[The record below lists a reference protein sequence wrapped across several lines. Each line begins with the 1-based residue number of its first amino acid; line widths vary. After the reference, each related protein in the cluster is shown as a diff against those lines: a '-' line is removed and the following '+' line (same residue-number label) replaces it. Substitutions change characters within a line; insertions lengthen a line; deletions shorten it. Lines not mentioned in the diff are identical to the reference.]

1 MPAYHATRALMRL
14 AAATACPTTVEG
26 VEHLPRT
33 GPVLLAGNHLAA
45 CDTFFLMAAVPR
57 PLVFFGKREYFTA
70 PGLRGR
76 ALAAYCTRLGFQPV
90 DRRGGP
96 AAARRFVA
104 TGSAL
109 LTAGAALAIY
119 PEGTRSPDGRLH
131 RGRPGTASIALTSGA
146 PLVPFGITGTDRVQP
161 IGTTLLRPH
170 RVRIR
175 FGHPIDH
182 TALRR
187 RAPRPDGAPAT
198 ATLRELTT
206 LLMGR
211 IAELSEQ
218 PYVDTLATPPLAVPG

>member
-1 MPAYHATRALMRL
+1 MPVYRATRALMRL

-26 VEHLPRT
+26 LEHLPRT

-57 PLVFFGKREYFTA
+57 RLVFFGKREYFTA
-70 PGLRGR
+70 PGPRGR
-76 ALAAYCTRLGFQPV
+76 ALAAYCGGLGFQPV

-104 TGSAL
+104 TGATL
-109 LTAGAALAIY
+109 LAAGAALAIY

-131 RGRPGTASIALTSGA
+131 RGRPGTAGIALTTGA
-146 PLVPFGITGTDRVQP
+146 PLVPFGIAGTDLVQP

-175 FGHPIDH
+175 FGRPLDYS
-182 TALRR
+182 ALRDR
-187 RAPRPDGAPAT
+187 PPRLDGAPAT

-206 LLMGR
+206 QLMHR

-218 PYVDTLATPPLAVPG
+218 PYVDAPAAPPLPVPR